1 MSEATASAKVSS
13 SEQTRG
19 LLVAAATRL
28 FAERGLDGVSLA
40 EINRAAGQ
48 RNATALHYHF
58 GGREGLLQAIFDKH
72 RPRVE
77 LHRAQLFSMLG
88 AEPEMEELASA
99 LILPLLEQVSD
110 SDGGIDY
117 LQFLA
122 QLMNHSQLGARE
134 LDQEDSPL
142 LKRQQHMFAAAL
154 KHMSPAV
161 RELRLGFAVLM
172 AFNSLGAYAAKVR
185 RDGFDAAYHQLVAE
199 QLVATFAA
207 VLDFSG

>member
-1 MSEATASAKVSS
+1 MVAEAARS
-13 SEQTRG
+13 SEQTRA
-19 LLVAAATRL
+19 LLVSAATQL

-77 LHRAQLFSMLG
+77 LHRGQLLSSLG
-88 AEPEMEELASA
+88 AEPRMEELARV
-99 LILPLLEQVSD
+99 LILPLLEQVGD
-110 SDGGIDY
+110 SDGGVDY

-122 QLMNHSQLGARE
+122 QLMNHSQLGARG
-134 LDQEDSPL
+134 LDREDSPL
-142 LKRQQHMFAAAL
+142 LNRQQQLFAIAL
-154 KHMSPAV
+154 THLSPAV

-185 RDGFDAAYHQLVAE
+185 IEGFDAAYHQLVAE
-199 QLVATFAA
+199 QLVAAFAA